1 MNPRD
6 VQQEI
11 YQNLLNTAEKSS
23 KALQEVF
30 DNIRQAMEN
39 LLKSAYTDNQQLK
52 LDIAQS
58 LTNPQLAQRADE
70 SVRPMVE
77 NLQNIHRELAET
89 NEEMVRLRAKITVLQ
104 GQTETADPKMK
115 AALETQLNQLSEL
128 NQKYTQTYQLVQKE
142 AQTLALTM
150 GDSKFAEPGQK
161 EKLDGT
167 LKELYVKASEL
178 KQQAKQKVQVVKEV
192 EDTYKPQSPGM
203 K

>member
-1 MNPRD
+1 MNPREA
-6 VQQEI
+6 QQEV
-11 YQNLLNTAEKSS
+11 YKSLLNTADKSS
-23 KALQEVF
+23 KALKEVF

-39 LLKSAYTDNQQLK
+39 LLRSAYSDNQQLK

-77 NLQNIHRELAET
+77 NLQNIHRELAEA
-89 NEEMVRLRAKITVLQ
+89 NDEMIKLRSKITLLQ
-104 GQTETADPKMK
+104 GRAETADPKMK

-128 NQKYTQTYQLVQKE
+128 NQKYTKTYQQVYKE
-142 AQTLALTM
+142 AQTLAVTM

-161 EKLDGT
+161 DKLDST
-167 LKELYVKASEL
+167 LKTLYVQAAEL
-178 KQQAKQKVQVVKEV
+178 KQQAKQKAQVVKEV